1 MIKDFTGGCSCGA
14 VHYECSAEP
23 IFTVTCHCR
32 SCQQATGSAFHAGIY
47 VPSSGVEIV
56 GDVKYY
62 DSKGDSGKRVSR
74 GFCPTCGSRLF
85 NTADILP
92 NVIGITAGS
101 ITDSSWFRSEM
112 DIYTSSAQPWD
123 FMNPDLPKFPKL
135 PPL

>member
-47 VPSSGVEIV
+47 VPSSGVKIV

>member
-47 VPSSGVEIV
+47 VPSSGVKIV
-56 GDVKYY
+56 GNVKYY

-85 NTADILP
+85 NIADILP
-92 NVIGITAGS
+92 DVIGITAGS